1 MSLEIPKRDE
11 ETAEFNSAF
20 AFLERLN
27 QVEYLIENALMNW
40 DLKGA
45 FSFLETYENEL
56 DYSFND
62 NEREEVTKIKKEII
76 EIFNNNI
83 GIGEQKYNKLKR
95 SYQIIG
101 INQTGNLR
109 NKLIELNKLLRRI
122 KHKKGLGMP
131 SRGQGKLF

>member
-27 QVEYLIENALMNW
+27 QVEYLIENALMDWN
-40 DLKGA
+40 LKGA

-62 NEREEVTKIKKEII
+62 NERDEVNKIKKEII
-76 EIFNNNI
+76 EMFSANP
-83 GIGEQKYNKLKR
+83 GIGQQKYNKLKR
-95 SYQIIG
+95 INQIIG
-101 INQTGNLR
+101 IKFTGILR